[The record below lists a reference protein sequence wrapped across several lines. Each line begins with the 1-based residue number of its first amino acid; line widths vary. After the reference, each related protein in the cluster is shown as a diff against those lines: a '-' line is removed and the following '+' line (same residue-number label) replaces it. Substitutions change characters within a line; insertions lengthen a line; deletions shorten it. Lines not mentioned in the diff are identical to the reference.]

1 MYDIRLSMVC
11 GYFINKFLPLKP
23 QKNLTKH
30 LFRKILLASLVRK
43 AHDNVIADLPKN
55 WKDEQTKKKRRFL
68 SNVVYEE
75 VLTR

>member
-1 MYDIRLSMVC
+1 MVC

-30 LFRKILLASLVRK
+30 LFRRILLASLVRQ
-43 AHDNVIADLPKN
+43 AHDNVRLPMADLPQKN
-55 WKDEQTKKKRRFL
+55 AQDEQTKKKRRFL